1 MKLIQFTVSDGWRG
15 HEQKIVY
22 LYEAFRDFGYVEEQ
36 CIVCKKKS
44 KIYEVAKSK
53 GLNVVGLDFD
63 SEYDLRVAFKLKKVS
78 DKFNSDVVFI
88 HSSKAHTISVIA
100 SLFFRMKTS
109 LVVCRTRIKPI
120 NTNFLKKWKYNYK
133 GIKKIICVSQPVVD
147 ILKES
152 IKNHLKLSIVG
163 SIVDEKKFDK
173 IKKNGQ
179 LHKEYNIPSDYKII
193 GNIGALDSVKDIP
206 TWIKAIKILVD
217 KGIKAKYVLIG
228 EGPLEEEIRSMIA
241 KLELEEH
248 IILAG
253 FRKDVPDCLP
263 EFDIFLFT
271 SSNEATGGVILES
284 YVCKV
289 PVIAA
294 NAGGIPT
301 VVQDG
306 VTGLLAEAGNP
317 DDFAN
322 KVIHLL
328 DNSDKQVQLTKN
340 AYQFF
345 LETST
350 KEVIAK
356 KMIQELRASY
366 TI

>member
-1 MKLIQFTVSDGWRG
+1 MRLIQFTVSDGWRG

-36 CIVCKKKS
+36 CIVCRKKS

-53 GLNVVGLDFD
+53 GFNVVGLDFD
-63 SEYDLRVAFKLKKVS
+63 SEFDLRVAFKLKKIS
-78 DKFNSDVVFI
+78 DKFKSDVIFI

-100 SLFFRMKTS
+100 SLLFRMKTS

-120 NTNFLKKWKYNYK
+120 DTNFLKKWKYNYR
-133 GIKKIICVSQPVVD
+133 GVKKIICVSQTVVD
-147 ILKES
+147 VLKDS
-152 IKNHLKLSIVG
+152 IDDQLKLSIVG
-163 SIVDEKKFDK
+163 SVVDVKKFGK
-173 IKKNGQ
+173 IKKDGQ

-193 GNIGALDSVKDIP
+193 GNIGALDPVKDIP

-217 KGIKAKYVLIG
+217 KGVKAKYVLIG
-228 EGPLEEEIRSMIA
+228 DGPSEKEIRDMVG
-241 KLELEEH
+241 KLGLDKH
-248 IILAG
+248 VILTG
-253 FRKDVPDCLP
+253 FRKDIPNCLP

-289 PVIAA
+289 PVVAA

-317 DDFAN
+317 DDFAE
-322 KVIHLL
+322 KVINLL
-328 DNSDKQVQLTKN
+328 ENSDKQVQLAKN

-350 KEVIAK
+350 KEVIAE
-356 KMIQELRASY
+356 KMINELKSSLL
-366 TI
+366 I